1 MSDKTARILAKL
13 ADHPSAEVREV
24 ASVLHDVAK
33 TVPFKRK
40 RLRNLRRVRPD
51 LLDRLEEV
59 GWIFPRWDFD
69 GFDAPDDPD
78 WVEGATMDGELLG
91 PGDEHRVRS
100 VLLILDD
107 PPF

>member
-24 ASVLHDVAK
+24 ASVMHEVAK

-40 RLRNLRRVRPD
+40 RLQNLRRVRPD

-59 GWIFPRWDFD
+59 GWILPRWNFD
-69 GFDAPDDPD
+69 EYGEPRELSIDDEFSRP
-78 WVEGATMDGELLG
+78 VFEYGSETI
-91 PGDEHRVRS
+91 V
-100 VLLILDD
+100 LILLEP